1 MSTALRAAARAPVT
15 KPEGFDYAGVA
26 PELVAD
32 AQAVA
37 DRFRAYEQRT
47 TADAI
52 ALGVEL
58 ARIKDGIGH
67 GRFGGWLEAE
77 FGQSART
84 AQRLLSLTVFAP
96 KSDSVSYLPPTTLYR
111 LARVPEKPRARIIG
125 QIEAERP
132 SANVVLFKALNVE
145 RPAPKKAAVK
155 GKREAEREAIEA
167 ARAELRTIMGEVSA
181 EARGRLRLLILK
193 TPSKALVVTAQDLA

>member
-155 GKREAEREAIEA
+155 GKREAIEA
-167 ARAELRTIMGEVSA
+167 ARAELRTILGEVSA